1 LNKNGGATRPP
12 KQLLI
17 ILDAMEWAL
26 VFEWARAGKLP
37 TFRRLLE
44 GGARAELA
52 STAAQLPDTVWAAIY
67 SGTNPAKFSKYFY
80 VQYEAASGHLRMLND
95 DAIGA
100 TPFWD
105 QLSAAGRRVCVL
117 DVPKFPVSRGINGV
131 HVTNW
136 GSHATSTKRA
146 SEPSW
151 VLDEIN
157 RRFGKHPVGDCDAT
171 DENPGSW
178 RRLRR
183 NLLAGI
189 KLHGEMCR
197 FLMEREDWDVFF
209 AGFSET
215 HCAGHH
221 FWRFYDATNPGYD
234 PADSQGFRDTI
245 KTVYQAVD
253 RQVGEMLTLVGP
265 EVRCL
270 VFSGHGMGP
279 MNHASWNLQEML
291 DRLGFGNTA
300 VKSHGCEDTSAR
312 VNPWRL
318 LQMLLPGRFQYAVR
332 SLLPRRFRDELIFR
346 WYAGPR
352 HWAGCRAIAV
362 PNNESVGAI
371 RVLVQGRDRHG
382 IVQPGAEY
390 RKICEDIAAALRE
403 LVDARSGRKVT
414 LDVTL
419 AHEEFHGPFV
429 DGLPDITVLWDQS
442 FAWHEVASPAIGRLT
457 LRRQD
462 SRTGSHTAHG
472 FLLARGYGESPGTEL
487 PRATLYDIAPTVL
500 SAAEVEIPGV
510 MDGRPLFARSSAV
523 PSS

>member
-1 LNKNGGATRPP
+1 
-12 KQLLI
+12 
-17 ILDAMEWAL
+17 
-26 VFEWARAGKLP
+26 
-37 TFRRLLE
+37 
-44 GGARAELA
+44 
-52 STAAQLPDTVWAAIY
+52 
-67 SGTNPAKFSKYFY
+67 
-80 VQYEAASGHLRMLND
+80 
-95 DAIGA
+95 
-100 TPFWD
+100 
-105 QLSAAGRRVCVL
+105 
-117 DVPKFPVSRGINGV
+117 
-131 HVTNW
+131 
-136 GSHATSTKRA
+136 
-146 SEPSW
+146 
-151 VLDEIN
+151 
-157 RRFGKHPVGDCDAT
+157 
-171 DENPGSW
+171 
-178 RRLRR
+178 
-183 NLLAGI
+183 
-189 KLHGEMCR
+189 
-197 FLMEREDWDVFF
+197 
-209 AGFSET
+209 
-215 HCAGHH
+215 
-221 FWRFYDATNPGYD
+221 
-234 PADSQGFRDTI
+234 
-245 KTVYQAVD
+245 
-253 RQVGEMLTLVGP
+253 
-265 EVRCL
+265 
-270 VFSGHGMGP
+270 